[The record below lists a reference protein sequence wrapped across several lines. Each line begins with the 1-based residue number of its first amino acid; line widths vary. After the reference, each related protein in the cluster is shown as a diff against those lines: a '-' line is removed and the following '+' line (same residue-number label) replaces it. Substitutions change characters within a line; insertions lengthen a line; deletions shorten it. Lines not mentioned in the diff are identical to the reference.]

1 MTKDDLLVFEKQR
14 ELWVPS
20 ELQTIG
26 CEKPEL
32 WVQIQGTV
40 IICSPPSGEERVI
53 SKKPLG
59 TSRYRNIY
67 PTNFM
72 GHVPPMHMFEVVY
85 IRTNLSGSTAKIE
98 SMGRKL
104 TCISLVKT

>member
-32 WVQIQGTV
+32 WVQIQSTV
-40 IICSPPSGEERVI
+40 IICSLLVV
-53 SKKPLG
+53 KKG
-59 TSRYRNIY
+59 
-67 PTNFM
+67 
-72 GHVPPMHMFEVVY
+72 
-85 IRTNLSGSTAKIE
+85 LSPRSH
-98 SMGRKL
+98 
-104 TCISLVKT
+104 